1 MNHPEEQDLQGQP
14 GLRGP
19 FQILFPLEQHAQEV
33 VQVHGRGSPGQGDQC
48 VPLRVGHRRQV
59 PGLGMQP
66 RHQKMPGI
74 EDQVLV
80 KPAQVLA
87 LVIQRLDEAE
97 EIRAVAV
104 DDGRQGA

>member
-19 FQILFPLEQHAQEV
+19 FQLLFPLEQHAQEV
-33 VQVHGRGSPGQGDQC
+33 VQVDGRGPARQAGQG

-59 PGLGMQP
+59 PGLGMET
-66 RHQKMPGI
+66 RHQKMPGV

-80 KPAQVLA
+80 KPAQVMA
-87 LVIQRLDEAE
+87 LVVQAPR
-97 EIRAVAV
+97 
-104 DDGRQGA
+104 